1 MVLSDI
7 LIFVLFLLF
16 GIFPVLLEMVSGNEK
31 KSK

>member
-1 MVLSDI
+1 MLLSDI

-16 GIFPVLLEMVSGNEK
+16 GIFPVVLEMVSDHEK